1 MRNFLF
7 LVLLIFTFSCQSYR
21 DIDQP
26 KYLRWVGDIEYN
38 DKLDN
43 SNFKI
48 CNGEENVLQYFS
60 TAEGPIYL
68 GEKSALLEK
77 FNSKYSQ
84 KYDISQNGLI
94 RIRFIVNCEGKADRF
109 RLIQSNF
116 DYQDFE
122 FNTKITLQLLDI
134 TSSIEKWEVLYQ
146 DNIAVDYYK
155 YLIFKIKNG
164 QIVDVLP

>member
-7 LVLLIFTFSCQSYR
+7 LLLLSFTFSCHCNR
-21 DIDQP
+21 DIHQP

-60 TAEGPIYL
+60 TAEGPVYF
-68 GEKSALLEK
+68 GEKSVLLEIFK
-77 FNSKYSQ
+77 TKYSP
-84 KYDISQNGLI
+84 KYDSSQNGLI

-109 RLIQSNF
+109 RMIQSNF
-116 DYQDFE
+116 DYEEFE
-122 FNTKITLQLLDI
+122 FNTKITTQLLVI
-134 TSSIEKWEVLYQ
+134 TRSIEKWEVLYQ
-146 DNIAVDYYK
+146 DNVPVDYYK

-164 QIVDVLP
+164 QIDQILP